1 MTENTLVELTA
12 DEKDLL
18 LDLHFDGIWRT
29 YTGFPRQ
36 AGMYQ
41 TRHCEEV
48 TPELRAAVKLAT
60 NLIQEEVN
68 KELLPAL
75 YLWEANP
82 SRENLVEV
90 FDGIIDSV
98 YVVFQLC
105 YALNLPFELGFARVH
120 LNNLQKIQHD
130 EQGNLLKRAD
140 GKLMKP
146 VGHPK
151 PDLLD
156 LVEQWSNHE
165 AKRLGLFGAENWNQ

>member
-1 MTENTLVELTA
+1 MTEDTAVELTP

-18 LDLHFDGIWRT
+18 LDLRFGGIWRT

-36 AGMYQ
+36 AEMYQ

-151 PDLLD
+151 PDLFNLI
-156 LVEQWSNHE
+156 EQWSNHE